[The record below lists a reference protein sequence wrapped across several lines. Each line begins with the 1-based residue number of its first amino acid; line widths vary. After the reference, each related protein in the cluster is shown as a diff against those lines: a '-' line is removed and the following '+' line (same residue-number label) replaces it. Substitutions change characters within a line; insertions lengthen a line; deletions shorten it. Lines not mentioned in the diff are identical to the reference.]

1 MSKKVW
7 ETAGGICSI
16 SSGLICG
23 WFAVTDRLNGQSI
36 WTVWVVMT
44 LAVVIN
50 GIAMIRHAQK
60 RAAGTSSGQR
70 VHDVA
75 RVRP

>member
-1 MSKKVW
+1 MSKKGW
-7 ETAGGICSI
+7 ETVGGICSML
-16 SSGLICG
+16 SSVICG
-23 WFAVTDRLNGQSI
+23 WFAVTDKITGQSI

-44 LAVVIN
+44 FAVLIN

-60 RAAGTSSGQR
+60 RVVPEKPGQR

-75 RVRP
+75 RARP